1 MLEYNS
7 VWQTWFSVCSLR
19 LTELGMYYT
28 ARYTNDMIMSV
39 GGGVESNIVTIDM
52 AVLIAVNVVYA
63 FVDYF
68 MLL

>member
-1 MLEYNS
+1 
-7 VWQTWFSVCSLR
+7 
-19 LTELGMYYT
+19 MYYT
-28 ARYTNDMIMSV
+28 ARHSNDMIMNV

-52 AVLIAVNVVYA
+52 AVLLAVNVVYA

>member
-1 MLEYNS
+1 
-7 VWQTWFSVCSLR
+7 
-19 LTELGMYYT
+19 MYYT

-52 AVLIAVNVVYA
+52 AVLIAVNVYA
-63 FVDYF
+63 FVDSF